1 MKTIEVTLYKFDEL
15 SDKAKEFAVQD
26 NIHILTDFGSY
37 WGEPLIWELKD
48 VGISAGCFDL
58 NRREIEVD
66 FYEDMNDVCAKAVK
80 NFKGSEIAEM
90 CANYLRSVEAQLA
103 FDETD
108 DDMLEDMEMVFI
120 YDLKCEILNMFQM
133 EYDCLTSEDVIADYL
148 LTNEYDFDINGKIHW

>member
-26 NIHILTDFGSY
+26 NIHIMTDFGSY
-37 WGEPLIWELKD
+37 WDEIFLWQLKD
-48 VGISAGCFDL
+48 VGISVDSFDL

-66 FYEDMNDVCAKAVK
+66 FYEDLNDVCANVVK
-80 NFKGSEIAEM
+80 DFKGSEIAEM
-90 CANYLRSVEAQLA
+90 CANYLTSVEAQLA

-120 YDLKCEILNMFQM
+120 YDLKCELLNMFQR
-133 EYDCLTSEDVIADYL
+133 EYDYLTDADVIADYL
-148 LTNEYDFDINGKIHW
+148 LTNEYDFDINGKIY